1 MKLKFLIAEDNMT
14 EQQKIKEILQKR
26 GIEFKIFS
34 NFNNAVYGLQED
46 GGVELSNPHNYTGV
60 ITDINFPVS
69 ENTDKERPFGFCLY
83 KIIEKE
89 TKIPCII
96 CTKNNAHD
104 DNGWVEMMFYAMGIK
119 DDNVVVDKN
128 WEKAVEKLISKIKQK
143 SLIDS
148 L

>member
-14 EQQKIKEILQKR
+14 EATKNQRNLAKR

-60 ITDINFPVS
+60 IIDINFPVS

-104 DNGWVEMMFYAMGIK
+104 DNGWVEMMFCAMGIQE
-119 DDNVVVDKN
+119 DNVVADKN